1 MVRHSPHL
9 ESMRVH
15 GHPWPGRSFFPG
27 DIDRPSRTTR
37 LAVNRSTLPGHRCA
51 VSDRHE
57 RGRQVTEEQFTAPVV
72 DLPTSADAGS
82 VSTMLSGRRTRIILH
97 GEIDVALSG
106 ELTDALHE
114 AEQAGVPVDVD
125 ARHVTFMDSSG
136 VSLLARLASHT
147 PGRLRIIRPPEVV
160 RFLLEVT
167 RIGDAVDVVEID
179 PGFGDDGPEPAGPP
193 PIVA

>member
-1 MVRHSPHL
+1 M
-9 ESMRVH
+9 
-15 GHPWPGRSFFPG
+15 
-27 DIDRPSRTTR
+27 
-37 LAVNRSTLPGHRCA
+37 
-51 VSDRHE
+51 
-57 RGRQVTEEQFTAPVV
+57 TEEQFTAPVF
-72 DLPTSADAGS
+72 DFRSAPDSGETGS
-82 VSTMLSGRRTRIILH
+82 VHTMLSGERTRIILH
-97 GEIDVALSG
+97 GEIDVALAAD
-106 ELTDALHE
+106 LTDALRE

-179 PGFGDDGPEPAGPP
+179 PGFDADEPEPDGPP